1 MKFERLHFQA
11 LLLIGFALY
20 SGQGIVRAHLDP
32 SVDDI
37 DYTFERELKARRGS
51 ILDRKGAPLAM
62 SVPVW
67 EYRLDPVS
75 LTNRVVR
82 PGRGEKPREPAAIVR
97 TISRV
102 LGLDY
107 HETLAKAANTKNR
120 YQFLARSSDSDAHR
134 ILADSKLV
142 SGVAILDRQERR
154 YLHGSLMSHVLG
166 SVNSEGDAS
175 AGLELRYDKFL
186 SGQPGRIQGMK
197 DAVGR
202 ELYDKRKISIDP
214 IAGADVYLTLDH
226 NIQSDAEKYLKE
238 GIAEFGAGSGWA
250 VVMNAKTGAVLALA
264 SFPDFDPTEFGS
276 TTESQQLNRVVGMVF
291 EPGSVMKVIS
301 VASAIDAGFVKADS
315 TYDTDRFEE
324 GYFKLPGD
332 GSHVWDKRMSIADAI
347 VHSSNIVV
355 GKLGYDFGR
364 ENLHGYMKAFGFGAR
379 TGIELPGE
387 EVGILPDW
395 IKWGKADMSRAP
407 IGQFVA
413 VTPIQLISAYQAIAN
428 DGVRMRPRVVDRIV
442 AKDGTDLY
450 KSAPEAIGRPISQAT
465 ARTMRQIMKPV
476 ASREGTARRAAI
488 KGYSVAGKTGTAQKR
503 IPGVKGYAPGL
514 YRASFCGMVPAD
526 EPEIV
531 VLVTLDFDAKRQFH
545 QGGNSAAVV
554 WRKLVEDT
562 LRYLMIPPDKPEELD
577 AAHHNAL

>member
-20 SGQGIVRAHLDP
+20 SGQGVVRAHHDP

-37 DYTFERELKARRGS
+37 DYTFERELRARRGS
-51 ILDRKGAPLAM
+51 ILDRKGTPLAM

-82 PGRGEKPREPAAIVR
+82 PGRGERPREPAAIVR

-107 HETLAKAANTKNR
+107 RETLAKAANAKNR
-120 YQFLARSSDSDAHR
+120 YQFLARSSDSNAHK
-134 ILADSKLV
+134 ILADSTLV

-154 YLHGSLMSHVLG
+154 YLHGNLMSHVLG

-175 AGLELRYDKFL
+175 AGLELKYDKFL

-214 IAGADVYLTLDH
+214 IAGADIYLTLDH

-238 GIAEFGAGSGWA
+238 GIEEFGAGSGWA
-250 VVMNAKTGAVLALA
+250 IVMEAKTGAVLALA

-276 TTESQQLNRVVGMVF
+276 TTERQQLNRVVGMVF

-324 GYFKLPGD
+324 GYYKLPGD

-364 ENLHGYMKAFGFGAR
+364 EKLHGYMKAFGFGAR

-413 VTPIQLISAYQAIAN
+413 VTPIQLISAYQSIAN
-428 DGVRMRPRVVDRIV
+428 DGVRMRPHVVDKIV

-450 KSAPEAIGRPISQAT
+450 RGTPEAVGRPISAAT
-465 ARTMRQIMKPV
+465 ARTMREVMKPV

-514 YRASFCGMVPAD
+514 YRASFCGMVPAGD
-526 EPEIV
+526 PELV

-562 LRYLMIPPDKPEELD
+562 LRYMMIPPDKPEELD
-577 AAHHNAL
+577 TAQ

>member
-1 MKFERLHFQA
+1 MIRLYWQA
-11 LLLIGFALY
+11 AILLLFALY
-20 SGQGIVRAHLDP
+20 SGAGLLFAHLDP
-32 SVDDI
+32 NVGDI

-51 ILDRKGAPLAM
+51 IYDARGYPLAM

-67 EYRLDPVS
+67 EYRLDPVA

-82 PGRGEKPREPAAIVR
+82 PKGEHPREPAAIVK
-97 TISRV
+97 TIAYA

-107 HETLAKAANTKNR
+107 RETLAKASNTGNR
-120 YQFLARSSDSDAHR
+120 YQFLARSTDSEAHR
-134 ILADSKLV
+134 ILADSRLV

-175 AGLELRYDKFL
+175 AGIELRYDRFL

-197 DAVGR
+197 DAIGR

-226 NIQSDAEKYLKE
+226 NIQFDAERYLKE
-238 GIAEFGAGSGWA
+238 GIEEFGAGSGWA
-250 VVMNAKTGAVLALA
+250 IVMDAKTGSVLALA
-264 SFPDFDPTEFGS
+264 SYPDFDPLAFGS
-276 TTESQQLNRVVGMVF
+276 STNEQQLNRVVGVVF
-291 EPGSVMKVIS
+291 EPGSVMKTIT
-301 VASAIDAGFVKADS
+301 VASAFDAGFVSPDS
-315 TYDTDRFEE
+315 TYDTDRYED
-324 GYFKLPGD
+324 GYYKLPGD
-332 GSHVWDKRMSIADAI
+332 GSHVWEPRMSIADAI

-355 GKLGYDFGR
+355 GKLGCDFGR
-364 ENLHGYMKAFGFGAR
+364 DNLYRYMQAFGFGER

-387 EVGILPDW
+387 ETGLFPRW
-395 IKWGKADMSRAP
+395 EKWDKASWSRAP
-407 IGQFVA
+407 IGQYIA

-428 DGVRMRPRVVDRIV
+428 DGVRLRPHVVDRVV
-442 AKDGTDLY
+442 AQDGTVLA
-450 KSAPEAIGRPISQAT
+450 KSMVEPLGRPISAEA
-465 ARTMRQIMKPV
+465 ARKIRQVMRPV

-488 KGYSVAGKTGTAQKR
+488 RGYTIAGKTGTAQKK

-526 EPEIV
+526 NPQIV
-531 VLVTLDFDAKRQFH
+531 VLVTLDFDQRRQFH

-554 WRKLVEDT
+554 WRKLVTDT
-562 LRYLMIPPDKPEELD
+562 LRYLMIPPDKPEELEEK
-577 AAHHNAL
+577 